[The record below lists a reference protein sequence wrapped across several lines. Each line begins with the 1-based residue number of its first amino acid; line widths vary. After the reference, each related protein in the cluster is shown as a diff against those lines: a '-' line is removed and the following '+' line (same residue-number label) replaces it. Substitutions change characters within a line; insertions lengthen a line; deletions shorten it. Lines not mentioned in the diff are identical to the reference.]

1 MIGCFIWRDWK
12 VVRYVLIVQTLVAW
26 HELIVKVGVIR
37 HEQVLK
43 VHTAIVSLVMLVHCH
58 SSGRFWIRYVWSQL
72 RIIHEGIRSGV
83 EGQAPILLRNLVE
96 EQEIQEELNDEN
108 Y

>member
-1 MIGCFIWRDWK
+1 MIGCFIWGDGK
-12 VVRYVLIVQTLVAW
+12 VVRNVLIVQALVAW

-43 VHTAIVSLVMLVHCH
+43 VYTTIVSLVMMAHCH
-58 SSGRFWIRYVWSQL
+58 SSGRFWIRYVRSQL
-72 RIIHEGIRSGV
+72 RVIHEGIRSGV
-83 EGQAPILLRNLVE
+83 QGQAPILLRDLVE